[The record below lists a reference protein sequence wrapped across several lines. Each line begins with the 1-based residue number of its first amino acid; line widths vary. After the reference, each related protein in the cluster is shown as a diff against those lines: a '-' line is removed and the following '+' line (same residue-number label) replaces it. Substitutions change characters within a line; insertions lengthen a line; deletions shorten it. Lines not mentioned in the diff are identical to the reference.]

1 LSNILLTKT
10 PFLIRGWRIA
20 RISLHVLIGLTLA
33 SLVLP
38 VANRNARTAII
49 QWWCRRLLRCFNITL
64 TTSGAL
70 PGKDTHGVLFV
81 ANHISWVD
89 IHAIN
94 SLLPVRFVAKL
105 EVRNW
110 PVFGYLVRKSGTI
123 FINRT
128 RQRDAARV
136 VQIASNAL
144 KLRDNLC
151 VFPEGTT
158 TEGTQVLPFK
168 SSLIQ
173 AAIDANTI
181 VIPVAIRYAQPDG
194 SLNLAAA
201 YAGETTMVES
211 MLAFIHMRTPT
222 VHLHF
227 CQPILAREMS
237 RQALAEL
244 AHTEITQVL
253 SPISP
258 SNQQAPSLQTYDQE
272 AVA

>member
-1 LSNILLTKT
+1 MSNILLTKT

-33 SLVLP
+33 TLVLP
-38 VANRNARTAII
+38 VANRNVRTAII

-64 TTSGAL
+64 TISGAL

-211 MLAFIHMRTPT
+211 MLAFIHMRSPT

-227 CQPILAREMS
+227 CHPILAREMS

-244 AHTEITQVL
+244 AHAEITQVL

-258 SNQQAPSLQTYDQE
+258 SNQQAPSLQTPDQE

>member
-1 LSNILLTKT
+1 MTKT
-10 PFLIRGWRIA
+10 PLFIRGWRIT
-20 RISLHVLIGLTLA
+20 RITLLVLTGLTLA
-33 SLVLP
+33 TLVLP
-38 VANRNARTAII
+38 VASRRVRLGLI
-49 QWWCRRLLRCFNITL
+49 QWWCQTLLRCFNIAITV
-64 TTSGAL
+64 SGSP
-70 PGKDTHGVLFV
+70 PGRDTHGVLFV

-94 SLLPVRFVAKL
+94 SVLPVRFVAKL
-105 EVRNW
+105 EVSNW

-136 VQIASNAL
+136 VKLASNAL

-158 TEGTQVLPFK
+158 TEGQQVLPFK

-173 AAIDANTI
+173 AAIDANTM
-181 VIPVAIRYAQPDG
+181 VIPVAIRYALPDG

-201 YAGETTMVES
+201 YAGDTTMAES
-211 MLAFIHMRTPT
+211 MLAFIHMHRPS

-227 CQPILAREMS
+227 CQPILARDMS
-237 RQALAEL
+237 RQALAGL
-244 AHTEITQVL
+244 AHAEITQAL
-253 SPISP
+253 YPAAGY
-258 SNQQAPSLQTYDQE
+258 QQA
-272 AVA
+272 VA

>member
-1 LSNILLTKT
+1 LTKT
-10 PFLIRGWRIA
+10 PLLIRGWRIA
-20 RISLHVLIGLTLA
+20 RITLLVLTGLTLSA
-33 SLVLP
+33 FVLP
-38 VANRNARTAII
+38 VASRRVRLALI
-49 QWWCRRLLRCFNITL
+49 QWWCQSLLRCFNIAITV
-64 TTSGAL
+64 SGCL
-70 PGKDTHGVLFV
+70 PDKNTHGTLFV

-94 SLLPVRFVAKL
+94 SVLPVRFVAKL
-105 EVRNW
+105 EVSNW

-136 VQIASNAL
+136 VQLASNAL

-158 TEGTQVLPFK
+158 TEGLQVLPFK

-173 AAIDANTI
+173 AAIDANTT

-201 YAGETTMVES
+201 YAGDTSMGES
-211 MLAFIHMRTPT
+211 MLAFIHMRRPS

-227 CQPILAREMS
+227 CQPIAAREMS
-237 RQALAEL
+237 RQALAQL
-244 AHTEITQVL
+244 AHAEITQVL
-253 SPISP
+253 YPAALA
-258 SNQQAPSLQTYDQE
+258 QQA
-272 AVA
+272 VA

>member
-1 LSNILLTKT
+1 M
-10 PFLIRGWRIA
+10 
-20 RISLHVLIGLTLA
+20 V
-33 SLVLP
+33 
-38 VANRNARTAII
+38 II

-64 TTSGAL
+64 TTSGTV
-70 PGKDTHGVLFV
+70 PGKDAHGILFV

-89 IHAIN
+89 IHSIN

-158 TEGTQVLPFK
+158 TEGEQVLPFK

-181 VIPVAIRYAQPDG
+181 VIPVAIRYAHPDG
-194 SLNLAAA
+194 SINHAAA

-211 MLAFIHMRTPT
+211 MLAFIHMRAPT

-227 CQPILAREMS
+227 CQPIAASELN

-244 AHTEITQVL
+244 AHAEITSVL
-253 SPISP
+253 YPP
-258 SNQQAPSLQTYDQE
+258 PAQYQQA
-272 AVA
+272 VA

>member
-1 LSNILLTKT
+1 LTKT
-10 PFLIRGWRIA
+10 PLLIRGWRIT
-20 RISLHVLIGLTLA
+20 RITLLVLTGLTLSA
-33 SLVLP
+33 FVLP
-38 VANRNARTAII
+38 VASRRVRLALI
-49 QWWCRRLLRCFNITL
+49 QWWCQSLLRCFNIAITV
-64 TTSGAL
+64 SGYL
-70 PGKDTHGVLFV
+70 PGKDTHGTLFV

-89 IHAIN
+89 IHSIN
-94 SLLPVRFVAKL
+94 SVLPVRFVAKL
-105 EVRNW
+105 EVSNW

-136 VQIASNAL
+136 VQLASNAL

-158 TEGTQVLPFK
+158 TEGLQVLPFK

-173 AAIDANTI
+173 AAIDANTT

-201 YAGETTMVES
+201 YAGDTSMGES
-211 MLAFIHMRTPT
+211 MLAFIHMRRPS

-227 CQPILAREMS
+227 CQPIVAREMS
-237 RQALAEL
+237 RQALAQL
-244 AHTEITQVL
+244 AHAEITQVL
-253 SPISP
+253 YPAALA
-258 SNQQAPSLQTYDQE
+258 QQA
-272 AVA
+272 VA